1 MKYSQGRT
9 GRIFSLRLEHGDM
22 IPECIESFA
31 KDKDIKAG
39 YVIVVGGTDKG
50 DIVVG
55 PRVSDAPKPQKM
67 VLPVNGAHEILASGV
82 IAPDETGQPLLHIH
96 GSLGRSGQSVTGC
109 LREGISVWLVC
120 EVIIHEILD
129 IDILR
134 AYDQKTGFKLLEIP

>member
-9 GRIFSLRLEHGDM
+9 GRIFVLRLEQGDT
-22 IPECIESFA
+22 IPGCIENFA
-31 KDKDIKAG
+31 KDKNIKAG

-67 VLPVNGAHEILASGV
+67 MLPINGAHEILASGV
-82 IAPDETGQPLLHIH
+82 IAPDDSGQPLLHIH
-96 GSLGRSGQSVTGC
+96 GALGRSGQTMTGC
-109 LREGISVWLVC
+109 LREGIGVWLVC

-129 IDILR
+129 ADILR
-134 AYDQKTGFKLLEIP
+134 AYDHKTGFNLLKIT